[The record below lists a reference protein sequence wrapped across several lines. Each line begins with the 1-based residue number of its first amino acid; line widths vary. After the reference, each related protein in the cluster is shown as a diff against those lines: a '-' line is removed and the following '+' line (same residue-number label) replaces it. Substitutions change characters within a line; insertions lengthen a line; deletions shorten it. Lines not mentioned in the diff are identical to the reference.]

1 MTIFVTYLLLKHKG
15 KNVVSFDD
23 VDFELSE
30 EFWDFFSDLIGG
42 FSVRDRVRFVDH
54 LCEIGESF
62 KYTEPDSVQ
71 IHLSEEQASLD
82 GVPAFRFAERGV
94 DA

>member
-1 MTIFVTYLLLKHKG
+1 MDH
-15 KNVVSFDD
+15 
-23 VDFELSE
+23 LSE
-30 EFWDFFSDLIGG
+30 
-42 FSVRDRVRFVDH
+42 VH
-54 LCEIGESF
+54 ESF

-82 GVPAFRFAERGV
+82 GVPAFRFAEKGV